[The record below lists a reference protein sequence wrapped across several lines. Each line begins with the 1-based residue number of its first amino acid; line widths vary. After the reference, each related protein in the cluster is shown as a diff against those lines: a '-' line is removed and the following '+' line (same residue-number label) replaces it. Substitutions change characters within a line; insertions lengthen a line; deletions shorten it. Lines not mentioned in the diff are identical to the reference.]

1 MSSLYYLGLCFCR
14 SIINLRQLCSST
26 IYMVVHKLL
35 NLQQQTTFKRCIAKI
50 SSFTHTLNMQ
60 HRLGFE
66 ETAVSNQITAASRQL
81 HAHEENSLHAVAPI
95 HNFPQCISIPA
106 ATPCTGIRSKNQGLC
121 VYLHAQLEEPT
132 LCKQSP
138 RSQQFDGTPCSI
150 KKVFS
155 HSFKNKRRQIQQL
168 QAQLIYGGGSSQ
180 NKLLLRLQISYSD
193 SCITRVQNISVL

>member
-14 SIINLRQLCSST
+14 SIINLRQLCNNT

-81 HAHEENSLHAVAPI
+81 QYTTFHSASTSQQPHHAQELG
-95 HNFPQCISIPA
+95 QK
-106 ATPCTGIRSKNQGLC
+106 IRVC
-121 VYLHAQLEEPT
+121 VIQQSHQKFYLHADIF
-132 LCKQSP
+132 
-138 RSQQFDGTPCSI
+138 SQPSTQMAFNAAFSSLQHS
-150 KKVFS
+150 VFNAS
-155 HSFKNKRRQIQQL
+155 ALRR
-168 QAQLIYGGGSSQ
+168 
-180 NKLLLRLQISYSD
+180 
-193 SCITRVQNISVL
+193 

>member
-14 SIINLRQLCSST
+14 SIINLRQLCNST

-81 HAHEENSLHAVAPI
+81 HTHEENSIHVVAPI
-95 HNFPQCISIPA
+95 HNFPQCIIIPA
-106 ATPCTGIRSKNQGLC
+106 ATPCIGQKSPLFANRVHVASSSMAHHT
-121 VYLHAQLEEPT
+121 LH
-132 LCKQSP
+132 
-138 RSQQFDGTPCSI
+138 RSI

-155 HSFKNKRRQIQQL
+155 RSLKNKWRSIQQL

-180 NKLLLRLQISYSD
+180 NKLLLRLQISYSV
-193 SCITRVQNISVL
+193 CT